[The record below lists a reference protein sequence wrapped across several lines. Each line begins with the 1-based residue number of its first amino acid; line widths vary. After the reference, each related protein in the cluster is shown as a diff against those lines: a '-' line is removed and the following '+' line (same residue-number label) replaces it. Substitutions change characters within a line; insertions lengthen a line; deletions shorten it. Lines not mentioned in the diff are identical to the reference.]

1 MRVREFME
9 VSEGEKNDIDVYTER
24 IGRDSNCLV
33 KEENDWLEV
42 EEEKK
47 EEEN

>member
-1 MRVREFME
+1 ME
-9 VSEGEKNDIDVYTER
+9 VSEGEKNGIGR
-24 IGRDSNCLV
+24 IGRDSNCFV